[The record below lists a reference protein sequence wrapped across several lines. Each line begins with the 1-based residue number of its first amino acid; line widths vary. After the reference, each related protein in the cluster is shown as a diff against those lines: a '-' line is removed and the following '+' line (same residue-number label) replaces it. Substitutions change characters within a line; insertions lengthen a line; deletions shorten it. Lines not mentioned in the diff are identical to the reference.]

1 MAVFIKTHW
10 RGLCSAT
17 AFELLK
23 ATPHGDLFAANAGG
37 FISILFIRQYKCWV
51 EAGKLSCYF
60 IFSLSHYSRVKRC
73 HAEDRGKNATPNR
86 GGERLGTE
94 VLGMAGCS
102 ALKVSLSLVKF
113 SMCSFFVPQFTHLQN
128 EVTVLLPPRHDQ

>member
-60 IFSLSHYSRVKRC
+60 IFCLSLYSRVKIC
-73 HAEDRGKNATPNR
+73 HAEDRAENATPNR
-86 GGERLGTE
+86 GGDRLGTE
-94 VLGMAGCS
+94 VLGVAGDS
-102 ALKVSLSLVKF
+102 ALKVSLALVEF
-113 SMCSFFVPQFTHLQN
+113 STCSFFVPQFTRLQS
-128 EVTVLLPPRHDQ
+128 EIRVLLPSRHDQ

>member
-1 MAVFIKTHW
+1 MLGGGREAV
-10 RGLCSAT
+10 
-17 AFELLK
+17 LLFYFLSE
-23 ATPHGDLFAANAGG
+23 PLQQGEEMPCR
-37 FISILFIRQYKCWV
+37 RQGEKC
-51 EAGKLSCYF
+51 
-60 IFSLSHYSRVKRC
+60 H
-73 HAEDRGKNATPNR
+73 PNR